1 MDIQSVATYPTRKV
15 TIPKSASTQFAVVSR
30 QDNISEQQDPGNKGE
45 AKLLQENE
53 VQDMTDELNDF
64 MEYINTD
71 IRFVLH
77 QKTETLMVQVVDVAK
92 NKVLREAPP
101 RDFLDSLAR
110 LHEFV
115 GALLDKKI

>member
-1 MDIQSVATYPTRKV
+1 MDIQTVATYPTGRV
-15 TIPKSASTQFAVVSR
+15 IIPKSASTQFEIVSH
-30 QDNISEQQDPGNKGE
+30 QDNIGEQQDLEKKDE
-45 AKLLQENE
+45 TKLLPENE

-115 GALLDKKI
+115 GALLDKKV